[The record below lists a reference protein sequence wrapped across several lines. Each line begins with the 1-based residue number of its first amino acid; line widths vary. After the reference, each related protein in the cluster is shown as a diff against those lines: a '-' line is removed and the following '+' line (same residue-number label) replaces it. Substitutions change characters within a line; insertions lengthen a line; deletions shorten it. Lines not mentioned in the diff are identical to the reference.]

1 MRRVWIA
8 RGVAQLLLTA
18 AFAIVAAAA
27 VAALL
32 ALVRGGEFV
41 GSLRI
46 TALSIGALLL
56 LMAGTGGGFSRAV
69 DAEVQQ
75 STLGRLPGVPAW
87 GESRPDEPTISSNAV
102 FAISGIALIVLGLVV
117 G

>member
-1 MRRVWIA
+1 MWFA
-8 RGVAQLLLTA
+8 RALAQLVLTA
-18 AFAIVAAAA
+18 AIAFVAALA

-32 ALVRGGEFV
+32 ALVRGGEFLE
-41 GSLRI
+41 SLRI

-56 LMAGTGGGFSRAV
+56 LMAAGGGALLRAA

-75 STLGRLPGVPAW
+75 STLGRLPGVPSW
-87 GESRPDEPTISSNAV
+87 TESRPDEPTISSAAV
-102 FAISGIALIVLGLVV
+102 YGLSGLALIGLGLVV

>member
-1 MRRVWIA
+1 MLTSGRLSA
-8 RGVAQLLLTA
+8 AVAVI
-18 AFAIVAAAA
+18 AIVAAAA

-87 GESRPDEPTISSNAV
+87 GESRPDEPTISSAAV
-102 FAISGIALIVLGLVV
+102 SRAGRSRGGR
-117 G
+117 GCWRR